1 VARGVIVAV
10 ARLPLPARP
19 IALPLILAA
28 PRTLQYVPDTAPDAP
43 TTPPVVL
50 PIVPSSQDLWR
61 AVFGNDA
68 PVEIEIGCG
77 KGTFLVDA
85 AGRDR
90 NHNFLGLERAD
101 RLATRAAR
109 AVADAGLSNARVLCC
124 DAACVVT
131 QLLPARAVAAYH
143 LYFPDPWWKRR
154 HHKRRVYTSRF
165 AAALSRTLTPGGRV
179 YVATD
184 VGPMLD
190 LIRERF
196 AGAGLV
202 ALPESPTPPRT
213 VFARRCGE
221 EGRPVHRAVF
231 ARRSVGRSMAAG

>member
-1 VARGVIVAV
+1 
-10 ARLPLPARP
+10 LPA
-19 IALPLILAA
+19 LPSA
-28 PRTLQYVPDTAPDAP
+28 
-43 TTPPVVL
+43 
-50 PIVPSSQDLWR
+50 QDLWR

-77 KGTFLVDA
+77 KGTFLVAA

-90 NHNFLGLERAD
+90 NRNFLGLERAP
-101 RLATRAAR
+101 RLAVAAAR
-109 AVADAGLSNARVLCC
+109 TLADAGLTNARVLCC
-124 DAACVVT
+124 DAGCVVT
-131 QLLPARAVAAYH
+131 HLLPARAVAAYH

-165 AAALSRTLTPGGRV
+165 AAAVSRTLSSGGRV

-202 ALPESPTPPRT
+202 PLPESLPPPRT

-221 EGRPVHRAVF
+221 EGRPVHQAVF
-231 ARRSVGRSMAAG
+231 GPGPTRTQVWTGATST